1 MMIRFDDGGTPA
13 ALARM
18 LQEVASAPEVGLL
31 IVLACDANGYLP
43 ANVDPILRGC
53 DKPLVGGVFPQI
65 VRDGVAHARG
75 TIVAGVAC
83 RVSTLAL
90 HRLDDPAT
98 DFEAAIDVSLAE
110 SAPDRG
116 TLFTF
121 VDGRSGR
128 IGALIDALFNSFG
141 LGIDYLGGGAGS
153 LAEGRRACVI
163 CNEGLLTDAAVL
175 AMTDIGAGIG
185 VAHGWQPIS
194 NAFRVTE
201 AQRNTIVSLDWRP
214 AFEVYRE
221 VVEPHAGRRF
231 DETAFFDLAKAYPF
245 GIAKLDEEMVVRDP
259 LVEDSGRLVCVGEV
273 ERGAYVHVLHGSP
286 ASLVDA
292 AGRAGQIA
300 RTSYTGASEPT
311 LVFLIDCISR
321 VLFLQ
326 ASFPAELAAVKLGGP
341 LIGALTLGEIA
352 NSGRTFLEFYNKTAV
367 VGLLDA

>member
-1 MMIRFDDGGTPA
+1 MLIRFDAGGEPGV
-13 ALARM
+13 LVRM

-31 IVLACDANGYLP
+31 VVLACDANNYCP
-43 ANVDPILRGC
+43 ADLDPVLRECG
-53 DKPLVGGVFPQI
+53 KPLVGGVFPQI
-65 VRDGVAHARG
+65 ISDGVVHARG
-75 TIVAGVAC
+75 TIVAGLAC
-83 RVSTLAL
+83 RATTLAL
-90 HRLDDPAT
+90 HRLDDPAN
-98 DFEAAIDVSLAE
+98 DFEAQIDASLAG
-110 SAPDRG
+110 AAYDRG

-128 IGALIDALFNSFG
+128 IGALIDALFNTFG

-153 LAEGRRACVI
+153 LVEGRRACVI
-163 CNEGLLTDAAVL
+163 CNQGLLTDAAVL

-185 VAHGWQPIS
+185 VAHGWQSIS
-194 NAFRVTE
+194 QAFRVTE

-231 DETAFFDLAKAYPF
+231 DDTAFFDLAKAYPF
-245 GIAKLDEEMVVRDP
+245 GIAKLDDEMVVRDP
-259 LVEDSGRLVCVGEV
+259 LVEDCGRLVCVGEV
-273 ERGAYVHVLHGSP
+273 ERGAYVHVLHGNV

-292 AGRAGQIA
+292 AGRASLIA
-300 RTSYTGASEPT
+300 QSSYRGASARAS
-311 LVFLIDCISR
+311 VFLIDCISR

-326 ASFPAELAAVKLGGP
+326 DSFASELAAVKRDGP

-352 NSGRTFLEFYNKTAV
+352 NSGRTFLEFYNKTVV